1 MSFSRRVFSTWTLT
15 VALLQGKLADATG
28 SRSGSNGVPPACP
41 FSRSPRV
48 NGGHSRHLSL
58 STPRWA
64 LMLVMVL
71 IAARPSKLVMV
82 FDACP
87 RSKNGSHE
95 HHRTTPAVD
104 ARPDRQSRMR
114 QNIVNCWSL
123 LGRSRTALRI
133 AR

>member
-1 MSFSRRVFSTWTLT
+1 MGLAARAPRVPVLRVMRGQQRSLMSPIAKYPQ
-15 VALLQGKLADATG
+15 VALGQA
-28 SRSGSNGVPPACP
+28 S
-41 FSRSPRV
+41 
-48 NGGHSRHLSL
+48 
-58 STPRWA
+58 A
-64 LMLVMVL
+64 L
-71 IAARPSKLVMV
+71 ITARPSKLVMV

-95 HHRTTPAVD
+95 HHRTTPAVV